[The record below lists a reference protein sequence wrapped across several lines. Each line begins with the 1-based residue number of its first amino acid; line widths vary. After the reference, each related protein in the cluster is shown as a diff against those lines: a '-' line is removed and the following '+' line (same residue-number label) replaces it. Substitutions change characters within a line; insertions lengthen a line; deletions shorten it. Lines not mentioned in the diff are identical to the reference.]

1 MIVLDCYFVK
11 RRSSSML
18 RMMMTRQPR
27 SQTSMAVMVLAG
39 GVAALVTEIRWRMM
53 TEVSSWRPRRSRGWA
68 RRKLS
73 QERLT
78 SSEEGR

>member
-1 MIVLDCYFVK
+1 MIIISYFVK
-11 RRSSSML
+11 SRSSSML
-18 RMMMTRQPR
+18 RMMMPRQPR

-39 GVAALVTEIRWRMM
+39 GVLALAAEIRWRM
-53 TEVSSWRPRRSRGWA
+53 TIEVSSWRPSLSRGWA
-68 RRKLS
+68 RRRLS

>member
-1 MIVLDCYFVK
+1 MIISYFVK
-11 RRSSSML
+11 SRSSSML

-39 GVAALVTEIRWRMM
+39 GVLALAAEIRWRMT
-53 TEVSSWRPRRSRGWA
+53 TEVSSWSPSLSRGWA
-68 RRKLS
+68 SKRLS